1 MPKPG
6 EHKTVQARILGYA
19 QAIGWTF
26 VPREEADQRRGGIP
40 APFGYKT
47 GGRKTPAPLSLFF
60 DDLLAAK
67 VREFNPRYAEAEG
80 ALLGAFRHLHT
91 DIYGNREFVEHL
103 RNRGKFF
110 DVDAKRERDLILI
123 DYEHPENNVYEV
135 TEEWAFHNGHYGTRQ
150 DIVFLINGIPVLV
163 IECKNANKDEAIA
176 LGVDQIRRY
185 HRETPELFVSQQL
198 FTATDAIGFC
208 YGVSWNTVRRNIFNW
223 KDEEVGKL
231 EAKVKGFCAIPRV
244 LGFLK
249 DYIVFAEKDEEL
261 NKYIL
266 RQHQTGAVDA
276 TVGRAL
282 DPIRTRGLIWHTQG
296 SGKTFTMI
304 KAAERLF
311 RAPEADKP
319 TVLLMIDRN
328 ELEDQMLKNLAA
340 LGLGN
345 LEHASSIARLNQLLR
360 DDYRGIIVTMI
371 HKFRDMP
378 ANLNT
383 RSNIYVLIDEAHRT
397 TGGDLG
403 NFLMAGLPN
412 ATFIGF
418 TGTPVDK
425 TVYGKGTFKTFGC
438 EDDQGYLHKYSIA
451 DSIEDGTTLPLYYQL
466 APNEMLVPHE
476 TLDKEFLSLAEA
488 EGVADIEEL
497 NKILDRAVNLK
508 NFLKGKERIQKVAQF
523 VASHYR
529 ENVEPLG
536 YKAFL
541 VGVDRE
547 ACAHYKHA
555 LDQFLPPEYSEVV
568 YTGSNNDSKLLKE
581 FHLDPKRER
590 QIRKS
595 FGKLDQQPKILI
607 VTEKLLTGFDAP
619 VLYAMY
625 LDKPMRDHT
634 LLQAIARVNRPYE
647 NEAQEMVKPHGFVLD
662 FVGIFDKLEQA
673 LAFDSDEIN
682 AIVKDLKLLKVLFK
696 NKMESKA
703 PAYLGL
709 IERNFNDK
717 DVDTLIEHFR
727 DPERR
732 KAFFKEYKEIEMLYE
747 IISPDA
753 FLRPFMDDYG
763 TLSAIYAVVRKAY
776 SKRVQVDR
784 EFQRKTNLLVQE
796 QVGTLRGATRRWAGR
811 DQRRDHRADQAAPG
825 RRRHQGDQPG
835 QGHRAQG
842 RGGERG
848 PLSHRHGRACAGGA
862 GCLREPPARHG
873 GGAGGAAA
881 GGRVER
887 DQKAGAGREVLRRPD
902 LFRLPHPVGCR
913 GRQPR
918 GSQPQDPAGL
928 WGMLQLEAKRERPAR
943 TAQAGDLRD
952 LRRDGGPGPGHGT
965 GGRAVHAAG
974 QGGADLAGWPMPHAS
989 RHSRTGS
996 ANGRT
1001 GWTCRWSSSASA
1013 RCAGSGRPAP
1023 PTDG

>member
-1 MPKPG
+1 LIRKSRPPTAP
-6 EHKTVQARILGYA
+6 KTVRSSSTTCSTPSCGNSTRA
-19 QAIGWTF
+19 T
-26 VPREEADQRRGGIP
+26 PRPR
-40 APFGYKT
+40 APCSG
-47 GGRKTPAPLSLFF
+47 S
-60 DDLLAAK
+60 
-67 VREFNPRYAEAEG
+67 
-80 ALLGAFRHLHT
+80 FRHLHT

-110 DVDAKRERDLILI
+110 DHEEKRERDLILI
-123 DYEHPENNVYEV
+123 DYDDPARNVYEV
-135 TEEWAFHNGHYGTRQ
+135 TEEWAFHNGHYGTRE
-150 DIVFLINGIPVLV
+150 DVVFLINGIPVLV

-198 FTATDAIGFC
+198 VHRHRRHRLF

-231 EAKVKGFCAIPRV
+231 EAKVKSFCAIPQV
-244 LGFLK
+244 LAFLK

-266 RQHQTGAVDA
+266 RQHQTGAVEA
-276 TVGRAL
+276 AVSRAL
-282 DPIRTRGLIWHTQG
+282 DPGRTRGLVWHTQG

-311 RAPEADKP
+311 RAPGADKP

-383 RSNIYVLIDEAHRT
+383 RPNIYVLIDEAHRT

-412 ATFIGF
+412 ATFLGF

-497 NKILDRAVNLK
+497 NKILERAVNLK
-508 NFLKGKERIQKVAQF
+508 NFLKGKERIQQVAQF
-523 VASHYR
+523 VAEHYR

-581 FHLDPKRER
+581 FHLDPKKER

-595 FGKLDQQPKILI
+595 FGKLDQMPKILI

-662 FVGIFDKLEQA
+662 FVGIFDKLEKA

-696 NKMESKA
+696 NKMESRA
-703 PAYLGL
+703 PDYLGL

-732 KAFFKEYKEIEMLYE
+732 KEFFKEYKEIEMLYE

-753 FLRPFMDDYG
+753 FLRPFIDDYG
-763 TLSAIYAVVRKAY
+763 TLSAIYQVVRKAY
-776 SKRVQVDR
+776 TRTVMVDR
-784 EFQRKTNLLVQE
+784 EFQAKTNHLVQQ
-796 QVGTLRGATRRWAGR
+796 QVAVMAWAVWAR
-811 DQRRDHRADQAAPG
+811 LSRSMAHHRADQEQAG
-825 RRRHQGDQPG
+825 RGWHQGHQPDQE
-835 QGHRAQG
+835 HREAG
-842 RGGERG
+842 RGKQRR
-848 PLSHRHGRACAGGA
+848 PLPHRHGGAREGGA
-862 GCLREPPARHG
+862 GEFR
-873 GGAGGAAA
+873 AAP
-881 GGRVER
+881 
-887 DQKAGAGREVLRRPD
+887 DQHRRGP
-902 LFRLPHPVGCR
+902 
-913 GRQPR
+913 
-918 GSQPQDPAGL
+918 
-928 WGMLQLEAKRERPAR
+928 
-943 TAQAGDLRD
+943 
-952 LRRDGGPGPGHGT
+952 GGP
-965 GGRAVHAAG
+965 A
-974 QGGADLAGWPMPHAS
+974 Q
-989 RHSRTGS
+989 
-996 ANGRT
+996 
-1001 GWTCRWSSSASA
+1001 
-1013 RCAGSGRPAP
+1013 
-1023 PTDG
+1023 